1 MSYRIAHHLLSILV
15 ALAAWIFACEAIA
28 DNEAVIALRGGTIES
43 VGKLGRIEDGVVV
56 LKGNKIHAVGKDVE
70 IPDNARVIDVRGKTI
85 LPGIVDPY
93 HVVRVGPGGAP
104 ATRTVTFG
112 GRTFTVRSS
121 GSSTTPKFLRIVD
134 NFYPFDAKFRPL
146 TRSGITVANLV
157 AAGYGQSALARMMI
171 DDPEKLVSNGEG
183 LLYASVRNNAT
194 SLGVLRSG
202 LASAGAS
209 SSSSSSGSTAS
220 RTTSRTSSRLSA
232 VEQTLWKDIAAG
244 KRPLFVNASNSAA
257 ILHVLKLLKA
267 HEKVKLVLIAN
278 GPNVYETLD
287 QLKGRRV
294 SLILSPT
301 IDTAPNSRDRI
312 CVPRLLHE
320 AGVEFAISLSISQSS
335 LSSSQ
340 DAPLVPIAFLSKA
353 GLPRDV
359 ALAALTLVPA
369 KLLGVQETHGSIE
382 PKKLANLLVFD
393 GDPLDPASRLERVFV
408 EGRTVH
414 EG

>member
-1 MSYRIAHHLLSILV
+1 MSYRIAHYLLGIV
-15 ALAAWIFACEAIA
+15 VTLAASVFACGVVAA
-28 DNEAVIALRGGTIES
+28 GEAVIALRGGTIES
-43 VGKLGRIEDGVVV
+43 GSKLGRIDSGVVL
-56 LKGNKIHAVGKDVE
+56 LKGNKIDAVGKEVE

-93 HVVRVGPGGAP
+93 HVVSVGAGGAP
-104 ATRTVTFG
+104 APRTVTIN
-112 GRTFTVRSS
+112 GRTFTIRST
-121 GSSTTPKFLRIVD
+121 GSTTSVKFLRIVD
-134 NFYPFDAKFRPL
+134 SFYPFGAKFRPL
-146 TRSGITVANLV
+146 VRSGITTANLV
-157 AAGYGQSALARMMI
+157 ASGYGQSALARMRI
-171 DDPEKLVSNGEG
+171 DDPEELVSNGEG
-183 LLYASVRNNAT
+183 LVYASVSNSAT
-194 SLGVLRSG
+194 SLGLLRSG
-202 LASAGAS
+202 LASAAAS
-209 SSSSSSGSTAS
+209 SSSSSSSSTAS
-220 RTTSRTSSRLSA
+220 RSTSRTSSRLSA
-232 VEQTLWKDIAAG
+232 VEQSLWKEIAAG
-244 KRPLFVNASNSAA
+244 RRPLFVNASNSAT

-267 HEKVKLVLIAN
+267 HEQVKLVLIAN

-320 AGVEFAISLSISQSS
+320 AKVEFAISLSISQSS

-340 DAPLVPIAFLSKA
+340 DAPLVPIAFLTKA

-359 ALAALTLVPA
+359 AFAALTSVPA

-393 GDPLDPASRLERVFV
+393 GDPLAPASRLERVFV
-408 EGRTVH
+408 EGRTVY
-414 EG
+414 ED